1 MWYEKVF
8 FVACM
13 ALAAVSLWVNGRLM
27 DTLVAQHPE
36 LDEEEENQNVPHH

>member
-13 ALAAVSLWVNGRLM
+13 ALAAVSLWINGRLM
-27 DTLVAQHPE
+27 DSLVARHPE
-36 LDEEEENQNVPHH
+36 LDEEEENEHVPHN